1 MFGLDQRLEFNGQ
14 DLTRWCVIED
24 VRLPLMAPVRND
36 WHDQLTLRTGRK
48 HRRSVSMPMTIE
60 IDARL
65 WEQPDQTLEEVA
77 AELAACLHTDG
88 PAVLTVNGRNY
99 NAVVDGSID
108 RSDWFDLNAAI
119 PIRFV
124 CGDGTWFSDE
134 ITLDLPDASS
144 VVAIAGTAPNRP
156 LIELTL
162 IATATTVF
170 VKTGGNEMKLIG
182 SWPAGTV
189 FMFDCENNTV
199 SINGTV
205 DNTAM
210 TLGSRP
216 LELAPGLNT
225 IERSAGTAKLTYA
238 PRYF

>member
-24 VRLPLMAPVRND
+24 IRLPLMAPVRND
-36 WHDQLTLRTGRK
+36 WHDQLSMQSGKK
-48 HRRSVSMPMTIE
+48 HRRSQSMQMVIE

-65 WEQPDQTLEEVA
+65 WEQSDQTLEEVA
-77 AELAACLHTDG
+77 AELAACLQTDG

-99 NAVVDGSID
+99 NAVIDGSIT
-108 RSDWFDLNAAI
+108 RQDWFDLNSGVQLQ
-119 PIRFV
+119 FV
-124 CGDGTWFSDE
+124 CGDGTWFTDE

-170 VKTGGNEMKLIG
+170 VKTGGNEMKLTG
-182 SWPAGTV
+182 SWPAETV
-189 FMFDCENNTV
+189 FVFDSENNTV
-199 SINGTV
+199 SINGTI